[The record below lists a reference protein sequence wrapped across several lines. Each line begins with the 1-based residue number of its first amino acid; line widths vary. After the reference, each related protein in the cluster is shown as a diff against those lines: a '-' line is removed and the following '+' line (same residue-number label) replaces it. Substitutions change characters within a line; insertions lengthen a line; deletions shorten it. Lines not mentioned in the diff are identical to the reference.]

1 MTSGHFIF
9 IPAVLAFGFLLGFL
23 FSRQYAQDQINRA
36 LKREKEREEARRKRA
51 ERKKKKAEGEQ
62 AETESSPS
70 EAKSKAG

>member
-1 MTSGHFIF
+1 MTSSHFIF

-51 ERKKKKAEGEQ
+51 ERKKKKAATEGDDE
-62 AETESSPS
+62 ASTSKS
-70 EAKSKAG
+70 EAS